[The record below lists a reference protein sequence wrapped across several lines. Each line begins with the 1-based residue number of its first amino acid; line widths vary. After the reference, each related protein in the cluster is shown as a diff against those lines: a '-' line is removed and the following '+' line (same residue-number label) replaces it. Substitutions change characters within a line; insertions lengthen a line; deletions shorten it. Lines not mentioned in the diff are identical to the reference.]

1 MLDSFYFHYKCKEV
15 LQRFLNNS
23 IKKKFLSV
31 LSSFE
36 MLWYLNSISL
46 DNKKNILVIFLEEL
60 VCFSSIPSVST
71 RLGESQIF
79 VLYFVCKIKSEP
91 RNHFK
96 NIFSVNQCWDK
107 NVDTN
112 QSLKL
117 CSCKANERTS
127 WSIYFLYIINSS
139 DNNFVL

>member
-71 RLGESQIF
+71 RLGERHAKFHEFHDLSTF
-79 VLYFVCKIKSEP
+79 PTKYL
-91 RNHFK
+91 
-96 NIFSVNQCWDK
+96 
-107 NVDTN
+107 
-112 QSLKL
+112 L
-117 CSCKANERTS
+117 
-127 WSIYFLYIINSS
+127 
-139 DNNFVL
+139 